1 MKERIEMMRNF
12 FVRDKKQ
19 KESRIDNDFS
29 FPVFH
34 VFLPHKL
41 LFT

>member
-19 KESRIDNDFS
+19 KESRIDNDLS
-29 FPVFH
+29 KESTCSSRV
-34 VFLPHKL
+34 VCL
-41 LFT
+41 L